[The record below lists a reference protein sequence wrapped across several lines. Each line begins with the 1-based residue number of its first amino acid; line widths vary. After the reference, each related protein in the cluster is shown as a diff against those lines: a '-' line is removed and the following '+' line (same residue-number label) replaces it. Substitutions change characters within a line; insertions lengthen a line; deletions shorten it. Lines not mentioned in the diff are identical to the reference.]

1 MLIAVDAFKP
11 LALDYA
17 QNAIVLAIAMPD
29 HRWQSCW
36 QYQTIAGNHAGN
48 TRPSQTIVGKQDD
61 SAPKSYLNIMQKY
74 KFPKRRHPDTT
85 IANIVKREGER
96 EREREKEKN
105 RNQKYLGQKGHKS
118 LCNC

>member
-36 QYQTIAGNHAGN
+36 QCQTIAGNHVVEAAEE
-48 TRPSQTIVGKQDD
+48 PSVVRL
-61 SAPKSYLNIMQKY
+61 S
-74 KFPKRRHPDTT
+74 
-85 IANIVKREGER
+85 GE
-96 EREREKEKN
+96 
-105 RNQKYLGQKGHKS
+105 
-118 LCNC
+118 

>member
-48 TRPSQTIVGKQDD
+48 TRPSQTIVGKQHD
-61 SAPKSYLNIMQKY
+61 SPPKSYLNIMQKY
-74 KFPKRRHPDTT
+74 KFPKRRHPDTI
-85 IANIVKREGER
+85 IANIIKRER
-96 EREREKEKN
+96 EREREKN
-105 RNQKYLGQKGHKS
+105 RDKKYLGPEGAQES
-118 LCNC
+118 L

>member
-36 QYQTIAGNHAGN
+36 QYQTIAGNHAVV
-48 TRPSQTIVGKQDD
+48 PSQIVVGGQPV
-61 SAPKSYLNIMQKY
+61 SLS
-74 KFPKRRHPDTT
+74 
-85 IANIVKREGER
+85 GE
-96 EREREKEKN
+96 
-105 RNQKYLGQKGHKS
+105 
-118 LCNC
+118 